1 MSDITIPGTESN
13 LPIAP
18 DVESPAVETASPDAS
33 EASIEAELP
42 PVPVAEPEAEPAPVE
57 SAPEAASEPE
67 PPVDAKF
74 DPEMAA
80 EVEAEAEQEAFAEPE
95 PAAAPTAIS
104 APAAAVEKKAAQE
117 PEPAPEPVEPEESFA
132 DIFSEFQRTHTRREA
147 GGSQIRGTVV
157 AVTADSVLV
166 DIGFKSE
173 GILPLT
179 AFPANRE
186 PVKAGDALQVSVKGR
201 DEDGYYQLS
210 LFRTAVPK
218 DWTSLE
224 KAFAEKSTIVG
235 TVTGVVKGGLH
246 VDVGVRAFLPAS
258 RSGARDAAEMEKL
271 IGEEIRIRITKLDV
285 ADEDVVVDR
294 RVVTEEEALESKS
307 RRYAEV
313 QEGAV
318 VDGTV
323 RSLTEY
329 GAFVDLG
336 GVDGLLHISDIAWS
350 RVANVADILTVGQQL
365 EVKVL
370 KIEPESRRIAL
381 GLKQLQPHP
390 WDAVAEKYAVGDRVH
405 GVVTRIADFGAFV
418 ELEAGV
424 EGLVHLSEMSWSK
437 RIHKAT
443 EVVNL
448 GDVIDAVILA
458 IAIPERRISLGLKQ
472 ALGDPWVQ
480 AAARLTPGS
489 IVEGPVASITKFG
502 AFVQVSEGVEGLV
515 HISEIAADRRL
526 NHPSDLLRVGQVV
539 RAMVLD
545 LDKEKRQLRL
555 SIKQLI
561 PTSLDE
567 FLAEHKVGDAV
578 TGRVASIESGVAQV
592 ELGEGIFCS
601 CKLPA
606 EAPAEPAPS
615 AEEAPAAGKI
625 DLSAFSSMLK
635 TKWKTGSA
643 GVDAASKS
651 KAKGPET
658 AGPGQVRSFRISSI
672 DTAAKRISLELVQ

>member
-1 MSDITIPGTESN
+1 MSDNSTHETES
-13 LPIAP
+13 L
-18 DVESPAVETASPDAS
+18 
-33 EASIEAELP
+33 
-42 PVPVAEPEAEPAPVE
+42 
-57 SAPEAASEPE
+57 SAPEAEVTAAESLHAFDPEVVEEATPPAESEYESEAALSETAHEAETQPE
-67 PPVDAKF
+67 PPVDPKI

-80 EVEAEAEQEAFAEPE
+80 EIEAEAEEKAESAAEGTAAPSIPQEAAKAPV
-95 PAAAPTAIS
+95 PVAAAAPK
-104 APAAAVEKKAAQE
+104 PE
-117 PEPAPEPVEPEESFA
+117 PEPEPVEPEESFA
-132 DIFSEFQRTHTRREA
+132 DIYSEFQRTHSRRD
-147 GGSQIRGTVV
+147 GSSQIRGTVV
-157 AVTADSVLV
+157 AITADSILV

-179 AFPANRE
+179 AFAAAKE
-186 PVKAGDALQVSVKGR
+186 PPKSGDVLQVSVKGR

-210 LFRTAVPK
+210 LFRTAIPK

-224 KAFAEKSTIVG
+224 RAFAEKSTIVG

-258 RSGARDAAEMEKL
+258 RSGTRDAAEMEKL
-271 IGEEIRIRITKLDV
+271 IGEEIRVRITKLDV
-285 ADEDVVVDR
+285 QDEDVVVDR
-294 RVVTEEEALESKS
+294 RVVTEEEALEGKA

-318 VDGTV
+318 LDGTI
-323 RSLTEY
+323 RTIMEY

-350 RVANVADILTVGQQL
+350 RVANVADVLTVGQQL

-370 KIEPESRRIAL
+370 KIDPESRRIAL
-381 GLKQLQPHP
+381 GLKQLQAHP
-390 WDAVAEKYAVGDRVH
+390 WDAVAEKYHAGDRVR
-405 GVVTRIADFGAFV
+405 GVVTRIAEFGAFI
-418 ELEAGV
+418 ELEPGV

-437 RIHKAT
+437 RVHKAT

-448 GDVIDAVILA
+448 GDVIDAVILN
-458 IAIPERRISLGLKQ
+458 INIPERRISLGLKQ
-472 ALGDPWVQ
+472 ALGDPWVE
-480 AAARLTPGS
+480 AATRLAPGS
-489 IVEGPVASITKFG
+489 VVEGPVASITKFG

-539 RAMVLD
+539 RALVLD

-567 FLAEHKVGDAV
+567 FLAEHKVGDSI
-578 TGRVASIESGVAQV
+578 TGRVATIENGIAQV
-592 ELGEGIFCS
+592 ELGEGIRCI

-606 EAPAEPAPS
+606 ETTAPVEPVQDKP
-615 AEEAPAAGKI
+615 AGKV

-635 TKWKTGSA
+635 TKWKTGSSA
-643 GVDAASKS
+643 VDSVSSTPIAKKFEPAS
-651 KAKGPET
+651 A
-658 AGPGQVRSFRISSI
+658 GQVRSFRISAMDIES
-672 DTAAKRISLELVQ
+672 KRISLELVQ